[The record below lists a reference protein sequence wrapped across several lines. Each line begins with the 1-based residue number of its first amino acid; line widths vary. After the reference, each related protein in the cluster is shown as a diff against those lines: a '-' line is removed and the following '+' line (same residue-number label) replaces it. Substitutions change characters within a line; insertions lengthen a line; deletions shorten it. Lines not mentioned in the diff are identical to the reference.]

1 MSFFKDLKADWSQAV
16 NELLPEDELMDGLS
30 EDGAMEDLLPDGV
43 NPEEAF
49 FADTAAPEISPD
61 TPVAVKEEEELADLD
76 KLFTLDAKD
85 EKDTSDAL
93 ESYDI
98 ALEVPQKE
106 EKEAEDIIEK
116 EENQEEEIEMKD
128 TLYEDGN
135 VEKDLLNQL
144 LEEELEEKKTEEA
157 STPAA
162 EPVAD
167 SGNTT
172 IITQGTTINGSI
184 SSDGSLEVMGTIT
197 GDIEC
202 LGKLSIVGRVSGSS
216 TANEIY
222 VDTPRLEGNLNS
234 RGSVKVGVGTVVV
247 GDIKGTS
254 AVIAGAVKGEID
266 VNGAVIVDSTAIVK
280 GNINAKSVQINNG
293 AVLDGYCSLTY
304 SDVDLDNFFS
314 GDK

>member
-16 NELLPEDELMDGLS
+16 NELLPEDELLDGLT
-30 EDGAMEDLLPDGV
+30 EDGAEQKAVVEDLLPEATNVEDTFFETTAPT
-43 NPEEAF
+43 PETSKE
-49 FADTAAPEISPD
+49 
-61 TPVAVKEEEELADLD
+61 TPVTKKEEELPEPEESDSLPNLSAENVM
-76 KLFTLDAKD
+76 
-85 EKDTSDAL
+85 EK
-93 ESYDI
+93 
-98 ALEVPQKE
+98 KE
-106 EKEAEDIIEK
+106 
-116 EENQEEEIEMKD
+116 NSEEEIEMKD

-144 LEEELEEKKTEEA
+144 LEEELEEKKTGEA
-157 STPAA
+157 SAPAA
-162 EPVAD
+162 EPTAD

-202 LGKLSIVGRVSGSS
+202 LGKLAIVGKVSGSS